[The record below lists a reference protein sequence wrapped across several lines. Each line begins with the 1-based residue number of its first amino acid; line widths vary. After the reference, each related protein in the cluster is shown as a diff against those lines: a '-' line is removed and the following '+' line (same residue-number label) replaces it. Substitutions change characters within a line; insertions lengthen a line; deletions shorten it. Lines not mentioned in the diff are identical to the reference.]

1 MKRLIYFLAAV
12 IVLYLISAIYRYQ
25 VTPILIN
32 FPVDELGIIPKK
44 EVRLNLVLFFSRKNC
59 PPCVQHIINY
69 LNEAPESIQVVGIVK
84 EEEIKF
90 LDEIR
95 ETTGAKFPIKSIKKW
110 KKYRPNYAP
119 TLYGVGSDGKIY
131 FVIACTALEENYWR
145 AYVDEFMRKAEYL
158 LLKPSLK
165 SN

>member
-1 MKRLIYFLAAV
+1 M
-12 IVLYLISAIYRYQ
+12 
-25 VTPILIN
+25 
-32 FPVDELGIIPKK
+32 
-44 EVRLNLVLFFSRKNC
+44 
-59 PPCVQHIINY
+59 
-69 LNEAPESIQVVGIVK
+69 GIVK
-84 EEEIKF
+84 EEELKF

-158 LLKPSLK
+158 LLEPYLK

>member
-95 ETTGAKFPIKSIKKW
+95 ETTGAKFPIKSIKNGRNTDQIMLPLYMGLALMV
-110 KKYRPNYAP
+110 KYI
-119 TLYGVGSDGKIY
+119 LSSLV
-131 FVIACTALEENYWR
+131 L
-145 AYVDEFMRKAEYL
+145 
-158 LLKPSLK
+158 PSKRIIGGHMLM
-165 SN
+165 NL